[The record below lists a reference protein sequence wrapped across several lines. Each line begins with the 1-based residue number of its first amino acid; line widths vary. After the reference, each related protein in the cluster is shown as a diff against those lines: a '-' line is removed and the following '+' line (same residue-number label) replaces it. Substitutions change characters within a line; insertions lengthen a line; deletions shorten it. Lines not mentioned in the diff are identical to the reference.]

1 MLYKYN
7 VIRST
12 DMSDIQ
18 ITMMSIPDLAK
29 AWGCSRNFLWGR
41 CKSGDIP
48 STKIGDRWFIPT
60 WWIKEQ
66 EAVDAKL

>member
-1 MLYKYN
+1 
-7 VIRST
+7 
-12 DMSDIQ
+12 
-18 ITMMSIPDLAK
+18 MMSIPDLAK